1 MLPSFT
7 GLSKRCR
14 YCFFMAFFWGG
25 DCVLFLEFSTR
36 WTEIFFGEVVFFFS
50 IFCYKKNT
58 FFTRSIHTGG
68 RSIRDVEKNNKK
80 KEKRKEKKRKKKEKK
95 REREQSRQSP
105 APFSSSSSSSS
116 CSFFLFLFIRLLFR
130 LLPFNLIIRYRN
142 AITLWPANNVEW
154 NFRVTLIGPVSL
166 SLSLSLPFFLSSILS
181 FFLSFFLLVAVSLSF
196 FFISSTHST
205 LWKVSG
211 MEMLLSWWVR
221 MGYIW
226 WEWLSVG

>member
-80 KEKRKEKKRKKKEKK
+80 KEKRKEKKRKKKKK
-95 REREQSRQSP
+95 RERAVETEPRP
-105 APFSSSSSSSS
+105 LLLIIFF
-116 CSFFLFLFIRLLFR
+116 FFLFFFSLFIHPPFVSSPSFQLNYT
-130 LLPFNLIIRYRN
+130 LP
-142 AITLWPANNVEW
+142 
-154 NFRVTLIGPVSL
+154 
-166 SLSLSLPFFLSSILS
+166 
-181 FFLSFFLLVAVSLSF
+181 
-196 FFISSTHST
+196 
-205 LWKVSG
+205 
-211 MEMLLSWWVR
+211 
-221 MGYIW
+221 
-226 WEWLSVG
+226 